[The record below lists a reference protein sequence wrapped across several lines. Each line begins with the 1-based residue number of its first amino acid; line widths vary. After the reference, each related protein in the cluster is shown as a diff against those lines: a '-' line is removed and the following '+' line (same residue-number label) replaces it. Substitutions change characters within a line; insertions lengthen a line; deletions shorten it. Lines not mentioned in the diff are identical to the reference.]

1 MTSDTSPEAARVQT
15 EVYRRL
21 GEGRRFELACE
32 LSEFVRAL
40 CYERIRKENPTL
52 DDLGARR
59 QLVWELYGI
68 RIGSP

>member
-1 MTSDTSPEAARVQT
+1 MTSDTSPEAARVQS

-21 GEGRRFELACE
+21 GAGKRLEIACQ

-40 CYERIRKENPTL
+40 SDARIRKKNPNL

-59 QLVWELYGI
+59 QLIWELYGI
-68 RIGSP
+68 RIGSS